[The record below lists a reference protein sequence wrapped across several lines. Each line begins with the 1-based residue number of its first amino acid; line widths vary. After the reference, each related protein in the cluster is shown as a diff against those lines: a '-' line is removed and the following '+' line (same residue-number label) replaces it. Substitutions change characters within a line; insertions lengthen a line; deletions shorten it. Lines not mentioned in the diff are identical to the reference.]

1 MDAEEVGGWR
11 ASGWRESQPLGGGR
25 YRHRMALGGKRTGR
39 RGGVGKFTACTYLF
53 VAVGRAEKDTE
64 AGRADDE
71 RVSGRVSDS
80 GWRVRETGEARF
92 VSKAR

>member
-1 MDAEEVGGWR
+1 VVW
-11 ASGWRESQPLGGGR
+11 
-25 YRHRMALGGKRTGR
+25 GK
-39 RGGVGKFTACTYLF
+39 KTARTYLL